1 MRDSV
6 NVNGIGAL
14 TAPGKGDA
22 PKFGHE
28 MGDWEKKDI
37 WNSNDRSSGCGV
49 LVKTKRECGIRTPL
63 SRPSIIV
70 SGKLPTYPAHKPTFC
85 PK

>member
-1 MRDSV
+1 MDKNTVRDSG

-63 SRPSIIV
+63 SRP
-70 SGKLPTYPAHKPTFC
+70 
-85 PK
+85 

>member
-1 MRDSV
+1 MRDSG
-6 NVNGIGAL
+6 NVNRIGDL

-37 WNSNDRSSGCGV
+37 WNSNDGSSGCGV

-63 SRPSIIV
+63 SRP
-70 SGKLPTYPAHKPTFC
+70 
-85 PK
+85 

>member
-1 MRDSV
+1 MRDSG
-6 NVNGIGAL
+6 NVNGIGDL

-22 PKFGHE
+22 PKFGYE
-28 MGDWEKKDI
+28 MENDI